1 MRLQNIAVEPAI
13 ISTARNSKVGWYEN
27 HERQVNL
34 INKLQPSTLLTDDSI
49 VAGLSRHKNVW
60 QKYFK
65 FPKIVNCG
73 IPGNKTQHVL

>member
-60 QKYFK
+60 QKYFNFQK
-65 FPKIVNCG
+65 
-73 IPGNKTQHVL
+73 